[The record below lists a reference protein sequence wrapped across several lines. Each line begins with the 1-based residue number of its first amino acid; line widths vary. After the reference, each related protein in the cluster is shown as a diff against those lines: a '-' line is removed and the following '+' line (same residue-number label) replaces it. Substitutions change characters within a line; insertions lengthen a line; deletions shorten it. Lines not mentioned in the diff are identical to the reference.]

1 MWWVAPPRADLKVG
15 LYEYEGDADA
25 NTNRNGCPRPC
36 ATRLRSYTRIELRR
50 GKDMPIIAPVKRLAV
65 LALLFATPAFAQTTI
80 YEGATRR
87 RGDGTPAIE
96 DSAFIV
102 QNGTITRV
110 GRAEDVKAPPGAARV
125 DLTGKTVMPTLI
137 DIHTHTGFQKG
148 ATYRAENYGR
158 DAIIDD
164 LNRALYFGVSA
175 VVSEGIDPGDA
186 AFRIR
191 EDQAAGRLGGA
202 RLFTAGRGMGAP
214 NAGPG
219 ADTYR
224 GIAYDITTEEEG
236 RRAVRELAA
245 QRVDF
250 IKIWV
255 DDRNGRAP
263 ELSPPLYRAII
274 DEAHKHGIRVN
285 AHVFYLVDAKGL
297 VAAGIDGFTHLV
309 RDKDMDDELV
319 QAIVKR
325 RVVIMP
331 TLQNTERGRNTEV
344 PPALAAWLHGPARD
358 AIGPDLVAKILA
370 GYSGR
375 TAAQASAARERYA
388 ILQRSLKKLSDA
400 GARIVLGGDTGL
412 QDDPFGFAE
421 HRELELMVEAGMT
434 PMQAIVAA
442 TSRSADYLRLR
453 DGGTLAPGKRA
464 DFLVLDGNPLDDI
477 TNTRR
482 IVDVFTGGRRLD
494 RSRTPA
500 ARISR

>member
-1 MWWVAPPRADLKVG
+1 MRV
-15 LYEYEGDADA
+15 
-25 NTNRNGCPRPC
+25 
-36 ATRLRSYTRIELRR
+36 
-50 GKDMPIIAPVKRLAV
+50 VKRLALVV
-65 LALLFATPAFAQTTI
+65 LLLATPAFAQSTL
-80 YEGATRR
+80 YEGARLIT
-87 RGDGTPAIE
+87 GDGKPAIE
-96 DSAFIV
+96 RSAFLV
-102 QNGTITRV
+102 ENGTITRV
-110 GRAEDVKAPPGAARV
+110 GRQGEVQPPKGATRV
-125 DLTGKTVMPTLI
+125 DLTGRTVMPTLI
-137 DIHTHTGFQKG
+137 DIHTHTGFQRG
-148 ATYRAENYGR
+148 ATYVPQNYGR
-158 DAIIDD
+158 ETIIED
-164 LNRALYFGVSA
+164 LNRALRFGVSA

-186 AFRIR
+186 AFKIR

-219 ADTYR
+219 ADTYK
-224 GIAYDITTEEEG
+224 GIAYDITTEDQG

-245 QRVDF
+245 QKVDF

-319 QAIVKR
+319 REIVRR

-331 TLQNTERGRNTEV
+331 TLQNTERGRNTE
-344 PPALAAWLHGPARD
+344 PPASLAAWLNGPARED
-358 AIGPDLVAKILA
+358 IGSDLVAKILTA
-370 GYSGR
+370 YGGR
-375 TAAQASAARERYA
+375 TAAQAAAARERYA

-421 HRELELMVEAGMT
+421 HRELELMVEAGVT

-442 TSRSADYLRLR
+442 TSSGADFLRLK
-453 DGGTLAPGKRA
+453 DTGILAPGKRA
-464 DFLVLDGNPLDDI
+464 DFLVLEGNPLDDI

-482 IVDVFTGGRRLD
+482 IAQVFLRGRAVNR
-494 RSRTPA
+494 
-500 ARISR
+500 

>member
-1 MWWVAPPRADLKVG
+1 MRRVNRTLRCAFLLVLVATTA
-15 LYEYEGDADA
+15 
-25 NTNRNGCPRPC
+25 
-36 ATRLRSYTRIELRR
+36 S
-50 GKDMPIIAPVKRLAV
+50 
-65 LALLFATPAFAQTTI
+65 AQTTL
-80 YEGATRR
+80 YEGARLIP
-87 RGDGTPAIE
+87 GDGKPAIE
-96 DSAFIV
+96 RSAFLV
-102 QNGTITRV
+102 ENGTITRV
-110 GRAEDVKAPPGAARV
+110 GRQGDVKAPAGAAHV
-125 DLTGKTVMPTLI
+125 DLAGKTVIPTLI

-148 ATYRAENYGR
+148 ATYRPENYGR
-158 DAIIDD
+158 DANVDD
-164 LNRALYFGVSA
+164 LNRALYFGVST

-191 EDQAAGRLGGA
+191 DDQAAGRLGGA

-236 RRAVRELAA
+236 RRAVRELA
-245 QRVDF
+245 QQKVDF

-285 AHVFYLVDAKGL
+285 AHVFYLADAKGL
-297 VAAGIDGFTHLV
+297 VAAGIDGFTHMV
-309 RDKDMDDELV
+309 RDKDMDDEVV

-331 TLQNTERGRNTEV
+331 TLQNAERGRNSQ
-344 PPALAAWLHGPARD
+344 PPAALAAWLNGPARD
-358 AIGPDLVAKILA
+358 TIGAELVAKVLA

-375 TAAQASAARERYA
+375 TPAQASAARERYA
-388 ILQRSLKKLSDA
+388 ILQRSLAKLSAA

-421 HRELELMVEAGMT
+421 HRELELMVEAGMS

-442 TSRSADYLRLR
+442 TSTGADYLRLR
-453 DGGTLAPGKRA
+453 NTGALAQSKQA
-464 DFLVLDGNPLDDI
+464 DFVVLDGNPLDDI

-482 IVDVFTGGRRLD
+482 ISAVFLKGRAVDRDALRQSLTGTR
-494 RSRTPA
+494 
-500 ARISR
+500 

>member
-1 MWWVAPPRADLKVG
+1 M
-15 LYEYEGDADA
+15 
-25 NTNRNGCPRPC
+25 
-36 ATRLRSYTRIELRR
+36 R
-50 GKDMPIIAPVKRLAV
+50 GVKRLAI
-65 LALLFATPAFAQTTI
+65 ALCLLSGPASAQSTL
-80 YEGATRR
+80 YEGARLIS
-87 RGDGTPAIE
+87 GDGKPAVE
-96 DSAFIV
+96 RSAFLV
-102 QNGTITRV
+102 ENGTITRM
-110 GRAEDVKAPPGAARV
+110 GRQGDVKAPTGATRV

-137 DIHTHTGFQKG
+137 DIHTHTGFQRG
-148 ATYRAENYGR
+148 ATYVPQNYGR
-158 DAIIDD
+158 EAIVAD
-164 LNRALYFGVSA
+164 LNRALHFGVSV

-186 AFRIR
+186 AFTIR

-219 ADTYR
+219 ADTYK

-245 QRVDF
+245 QKVDF

-274 DEAHKHGIRVN
+274 DEAHSHGIRVN

-319 QAIVKR
+319 REIVRR

-331 TLQNTERGRNTEV
+331 TLQNTERGRNTE
-344 PPALAAWLHGPARD
+344 PPASLAAWLNGPARD
-358 AIGPDLVAKILA
+358 AIGSELVAKVLSA
-370 GYSGR
+370 YGGR
-375 TAAQASAARERYA
+375 SAAQAAAARERYA

-421 HRELELMVEAGMT
+421 HRELELMVDAGMT
-434 PMQAIVAA
+434 PMRAIVAA
-442 TSRSADYLRLR
+442 TSSGADYLRLKNT
-453 DGGTLAPGKRA
+453 GILAPGKRA
-464 DFLVLDGNPLDDI
+464 DFLVLDGNPLDDV

-482 IVDVFTGGRRLD
+482 IAQVFLNGRAV
-494 RSRTPA
+494 SR
-500 ARISR
+500 

>member
-1 MWWVAPPRADLKVG
+1 
-15 LYEYEGDADA
+15 
-25 NTNRNGCPRPC
+25 
-36 ATRLRSYTRIELRR
+36 
-50 GKDMPIIAPVKRLAV
+50 VKTLLC
-65 LALLFATPAFAQTTI
+65 LALLTAFPGSAFAQATL
-80 YEGATRR
+80 YEGARLIP
-87 RGDGTPAIE
+87 GDGKPAIE
-96 DSAFIV
+96 RSAFIV
-102 QNGTITRV
+102 ENGTITRL
-110 GRAEDVKAPPGAARV
+110 GRQGDVKAPAGAAHV

-148 ATYRAENYGR
+148 ATYRPENYGR
-158 DAIIDD
+158 EAIVND

-186 AFRIR
+186 AFKIR

-219 ADTYR
+219 ADTYK
-224 GIAYDITTEEEG
+224 GIAYDITTEDEG
-236 RRAVRELAA
+236 RRAARELSA
-245 QRVDF
+245 QKVDF

-285 AHVFYLVDAKGL
+285 AHVFYLADAKGL
-297 VAAGIDGFTHLV
+297 VAAGIDGFTHMV
-309 RDKDMDDELV
+309 RDKDMDDEVV

-331 TLQNTERGRNTEV
+331 TLQNAERGRNAEP
-344 PPALAAWLHGPARD
+344 PPALAAWLNGPARD
-358 AIGPDLVAKILA
+358 AIGPELVAKVLA

-375 TAAQASAARERYA
+375 TPAQASAARERYA
-388 ILQRSLKKLSDA
+388 ILQRSLAKLSAA

-421 HRELELMVEAGMT
+421 HRELELMVEAGMS

-442 TSRSADYLRLR
+442 TSSGADYLRLR
-453 DGGTLAPGKRA
+453 NTGTLAQGKQA
-464 DFLVLDGNPLDDI
+464 DFIVLDGNPLDDI

-482 IVDVFTGGRRLD
+482 ISQVVLEGRPVDRNALRASLGGR
-494 RSRTPA
+494 
-500 ARISR
+500 

>member
-1 MWWVAPPRADLKVG
+1 MKTL
-15 LYEYEGDADA
+15 L
-25 NTNRNGCPRPC
+25 C
-36 ATRLRSYTRIELRR
+36 
-50 GKDMPIIAPVKRLAV
+50 
-65 LALLFATPAFAQTTI
+65 LALLTVFPGSALAQATL
-80 YEGATRR
+80 YEGARLIP
-87 RGDGTPAIE
+87 GDGKPAI
-96 DSAFIV
+96 DRSAFIV
-102 QNGTITRV
+102 ENGSITRV
-110 GRAEDVKAPPGAARV
+110 GRQGDVKAPAGAAHV
-125 DLTGKTVMPTLI
+125 DLTGKTVMPALI

-148 ATYRAENYGR
+148 ATYRPENYGR
-158 DAIIDD
+158 DVIVDD

-219 ADTYR
+219 ADTYK
-224 GIAYDITTEEEG
+224 GIAYDITTEDEG
-236 RRAVRELAA
+236 RRAVRELA
-245 QRVDF
+245 QQKVDF

-274 DEAHKHGIRVN
+274 DEAHKHSIRVN
-285 AHVFYLVDAKGL
+285 AHVFYLADAKGL
-297 VAAGIDGFTHLV
+297 VAAGVDGFTHMV

-331 TLQNTERGRNTEV
+331 TLQNAERGRNTEP
-344 PPALAAWLHGPARD
+344 PPALAAWLNGPARD
-358 AIGPDLVAKILA
+358 AIGPELVAKVLA
-370 GYSGR
+370 GYGGR
-375 TAAQASAARERYA
+375 APAQASAARERYA
-388 ILQRSLKKLSDA
+388 ILQRSLAKLSLA

-421 HRELELMVEAGMT
+421 HRELELMVEAGMS

-442 TSRSADYLRLR
+442 TSTGADYLRLR
-453 DGGTLAPGKRA
+453 NAGTLAPGKQA
-464 DFLVLDGNPLDDI
+464 DFLVLDANPLEDI

-482 IVDVFTGGRRLD
+482 ISQVVLKGRPVDRNASRASLGGR
-494 RSRTPA
+494 
-500 ARISR
+500 

>member
-1 MWWVAPPRADLKVG
+1 M
-15 LYEYEGDADA
+15 
-25 NTNRNGCPRPC
+25 
-36 ATRLRSYTRIELRR
+36 RR
-50 GKDMPIIAPVKRLAV
+50 PIIRRVKTL
-65 LALLFATPAFAQTTI
+65 LCFALLIASPAFAPGTPASLHTAGSAFAQATL
-80 YEGATRR
+80 YEGARLIA
-87 RGDGTPAIE
+87 GDGKPAIE
-96 DSAFIV
+96 RSAFIV
-102 QNGTITRV
+102 ENGAITRI
-110 GRAEDVKAPPGAARV
+110 GRQGDVKAPAGAAHV

-158 DAIIDD
+158 DAIVDD

-224 GIAYDITTEEEG
+224 GIAYDITTEDEG

-245 QRVDF
+245 QKVDF

-274 DEAHKHGIRVN
+274 DEAHKRGVRVN
-285 AHVFYLVDAKGL
+285 AHVFYLADAKGL
-297 VAAGIDGFTHLV
+297 VAAGIDGFTHMV
-309 RDKDMDDELV
+309 RDKDMDDEVV

-331 TLQNTERGRNTEV
+331 TLQNAERGRNTEP
-344 PPALAAWLHGPARD
+344 PPALAAWLNGPARD
-358 AIGPDLVAKILA
+358 AIGPAIVAKVLA
-370 GYSGR
+370 GYNGR
-375 TAAQASAARERYA
+375 TPAQASAARERFA
-388 ILQRSLKKLSDA
+388 ILQRSLAKLSAA

-421 HRELELMVEAGMT
+421 HRELELMVEAGMS

-442 TSRSADYLRLR
+442 TSTGADYLGLR
-453 DGGTLAPGKRA
+453 NAGTLAQGKQA
-464 DFLVLDGNPLDDI
+464 DFIVLEGNPLDDI

-482 IVDVFTGGRRLD
+482 IAAVYVKGRAVDRDALRQSLGGTR
-494 RSRTPA
+494 
-500 ARISR
+500 